1 VLELCLKPIVSR
13 SKYAQ
18 VQSRLCQCEKGHSG
32 YCDEFPFLREFK
44 VSHPLVAKKIE
55 RDATMT
61 TGASWKSQDAGP
73 NRILRWVVLLSD
85 EELLEFSIDMKKLKP
100 QVVAKLRE
108 KAASYEDC
116 IEVAKKL
123 TWLAYQ
129 MLDAPP
135 PSAEIA
141 AYLEAHFGATIS
153 GSTTCIV
160 CRQPLSFNLFSEA
173 RRGRAEIETGHMN
186 PRSHKAH
193 NVGFVH
199 RECNI
204 AQGQRTL
211 QEFYS
216 WIKEI
221 LVRAES
227 NPIARNPDVQN
238 PEVD

>member
-1 VLELCLKPIVSR
+1 M
-13 SKYAQ
+13 
-18 VQSRLCQCEKGHSG
+18 
-32 YCDEFPFLREFK
+32 REFK
-44 VSHPLVAKKIE
+44 VSHPSVAKKIE

-61 TGASWKSQDAGP
+61 TGASWKSQDAGL
-73 NRILRWVVLLSD
+73 NRILRWVMLLSD
-85 EELLEFSIDMKKLKP
+85 DELLDFGINMSQLKP
-100 QVVAKLRE
+100 QVIAKLRE
-108 KAASYEDC
+108 KAASYVDC

-129 MLDAPP
+129 MLDAPQP
-135 PSAEIA
+135 LAETS
-141 AYLEAHFGATIS
+141 AYLVAHFEPMIP

-160 CRQPLSFNLFSEA
+160 CRKSLSFNLFAEA

-216 WIKEI
+216 WIREI
-221 LVRAES
+221 LERAES

-238 PEVD
+238 HEVY

>member
-1 VLELCLKPIVSR
+1 MIELCLKPLNSR
-13 SKYAQ
+13 SKYAKI
-18 VQSRLCQCEKGHSG
+18 QSRLCQCKKGHNSF
-32 YCDEFPFLREFK
+32 CDEFPFLREFK

-73 NRILRWVVLLSD
+73 NRIWRWVMLLSD
-85 EELLEFSIDMKKLKP
+85 EELLEFGINMKELKP
-100 QVVAKLRE
+100 QVVGKLRE
-108 KAASYEDC
+108 KAASYQDC

-129 MLDAPP
+129 MLDAPQ
-135 PSAEIA
+135 PSAENTT
-141 AYLEAHFGATIS
+141 YLQAHFEHIVS

-160 CRQPLSFNLFSEA
+160 CRKPLSFNLFAEA
-173 RRGRAEIETGHMN
+173 KRGKAEIETGHIN
-186 PRSHKAH
+186 PRSHKSH

-216 WIKEI
+216 WIREI
-221 LVRAES
+221 LDRAEN
-227 NPIARNPDVQN
+227 NPIARNPDIQN
-238 PEVD
+238 HEVE